1 MDKKEGQIHIDPKIK
16 EAIKVAK
23 DVVLHVIS
31 YWYLLIIFLIL
42 AFIISKVLK
51 KAPEVKYIAPLT
63 FTINQAVTAK
73 TSTESSDVAR
83 LITDFGLNT
92 GGGERQGVNASRL
105 IELSKS
111 NAVLTEVLFRKYAI
125 NGDTNYLANHFRNIH
140 NENVT
145 DSSYFKN
152 FVSIDSLNR
161 GQNAVLNSII
171 NEIKTSHISFTI
183 SPSQIFRL
191 SIQSS
196 DEQFSKTFA
205 EGFYEALSELYVK
218 GAISKA
224 QATYDFAENRL
235 EIATEQM
242 LSAERSLASWQD
254 RNQNLIKRSAH
265 LTEIEL
271 ERKVSI
277 YNGVYFEALKSYEA
291 AKINLENQRPIFQM
305 IDPPR
310 YPLQRETTSTSNIRV
325 FAVIG
330 AIAFFLFITV
340 SLYFYKQYGY
350 LIKELFEE

>member
-1 MDKKEGQIHIDPKIK
+1 MDKQAEKIHIDPSIK
-16 EAIKVAK
+16 EGIKVAK
-23 DVVLHVIS
+23 SVIIHIAS
-31 YWYLLIIFLIL
+31 YWYLLLIFLIL
-42 AFIISKVLK
+42 ALIIGRVLK
-51 KAPEVKYIAPLT
+51 KTPEVQYTASLT
-63 FTINQAVTAK
+63 FTINQAVSGK
-73 TSTESSDVAR
+73 SNTESSDVAR
-83 LITDFGLNT
+83 LITDFGLNS

-140 NENVT
+140 YENVT

-161 GQNAVLNSII
+161 GQNAVLNGII
-171 NEIKTSHISFTI
+171 NQIKNSHISFII
-183 SPSQIFRL
+183 SPSQIFKL
-191 SIQSS
+191 SIKSS

-218 GAISKA
+218 GAITKA
-224 QATYDFAENRL
+224 QATYDFAKNRL

-242 LSAERSLASWQD
+242 LTSERNLAGWQD

-271 ERKVSI
+271 QRKVEI
-277 YNGVYFEALKSYEA
+277 YNGVYFEALKSYES
-291 AKINLENQRPIFQM
+291 AKINLENQRPIFQL

-310 YPLQRETTSTSNIRV
+310 YPLQREVITGNNTRI
-325 FAVIG
+325 FALIG
-330 AIAFFLFITV
+330 AVAFFLFITV
-340 SLYFYKQYGY
+340 SLFFYKQYGY